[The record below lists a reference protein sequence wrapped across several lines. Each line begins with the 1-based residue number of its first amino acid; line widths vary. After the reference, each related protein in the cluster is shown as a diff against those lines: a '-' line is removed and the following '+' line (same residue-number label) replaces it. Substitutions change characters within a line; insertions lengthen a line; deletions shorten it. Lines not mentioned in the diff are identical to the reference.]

1 MLDSTQ
7 YVDMTPA
14 LENRII
20 NSYLKGETR
29 KGICAEYHIS
39 SGTLYRVLDSHGVP
53 RRKKVAGRT
62 QAIVDNYSDI
72 LKERIYRDYHN
83 GVSTY
88 VLKKTYNLHKN
99 AIYVIVDQMGAK
111 HKCERVSEHEERI
124 KETRTLVSQIVE

>member
-29 KGICAEYHIS
+29 KGICAEYRIS
-39 SGTLYRVLDSHGVP
+39 SGTLYRVLDSHGIP
-53 RRKKVAGRT
+53 RRRKAAGRT
-62 QAIVDNYSDI
+62 QAIVDNYSDT

-99 AIYVIVDQMGAK
+99 AIYVIVDQIGAK
-111 HKCERVSEHEERI
+111 HKRERVSGHGEGVT
-124 KETRTLVSQIVE
+124 KTGTLVSKIVE